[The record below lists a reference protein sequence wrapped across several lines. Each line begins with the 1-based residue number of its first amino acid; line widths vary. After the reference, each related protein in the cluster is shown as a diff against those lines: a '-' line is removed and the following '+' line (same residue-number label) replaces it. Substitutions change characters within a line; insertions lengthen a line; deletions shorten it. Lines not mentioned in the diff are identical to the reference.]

1 MAEKI
6 RNPLAQA
13 LGLVLKNTRDKMG
26 GISSSEIADRL
37 GLAAS
42 HYRMIES
49 GSAILQPSRAI
60 KVIQTFETIEYVPLC
75 QVLVAIQVLDSVK
88 DSVDDMRTISAVLA
102 EAVPAMKQIL
112 KGLNKLW
119 NIIETKEPTEAARKL
134 EGEGIARELENFL
147 TTEPV
152 SFTAD
157 QLDNFMTPTYQ
168 YPISG
173 QLYSKIGNI
182 LYGVAPF
189 YLDTILQLIENL
201 KGITPRVTA
210 EELARWESKHKS
222 RITHIIG
229 VIRNP
234 EIIFDVESF
243 DYGFLWEENFRKL
256 LIIHRDQPNLK
267 NISVRDK
274 ITESLRKKF
283 ETERIKYERELQNLE
298 QTVYAKLDVQ
308 FAKQKKERIDK
319 ILMHGNTRMNN
330 LWFYIMS
337 NGYVVPFID
346 NASPEV
352 SADNLYGSSLTYEET
367 CEKLADIK
375 ELCADAGFNI

>member
-13 LGLVLKNTRDKMG
+13 LGLVFQHTRDKMG
-26 GISSSEIADRL
+26 GVSSSDIASRL

-42 HYRMIES
+42 HYRMIEA

-75 QVLVAIQVLDSVK
+75 QILVAIQIIDSIK
-88 DSVDDMRTISAVLA
+88 DSVDDMRTTSAVLA
-102 EAVPAMKQIL
+102 EAVPQMAGIF
-112 KGLNKLW
+112 KGLNRLW
-119 NIIETKEPTEAARKL
+119 NIIETKGPSEVTKKMVS
-134 EGEGIARELENFL
+134 EGIVKELETFL

-152 SFTAD
+152 LFTAD
-157 QLDNFMTPTYQ
+157 QLNNFMTPTYQ

-182 LYGVAPF
+182 LQGVAPF

-210 EELARWESKHKS
+210 DELARWESGHKN

-229 VIRNP
+229 IIRNP
-234 EIIFDVESF
+234 EIIFNVESF
-243 DYGFLWEENFRKL
+243 DYGFLWEDNFRKL
-256 LIIHRDQPNLK
+256 LIIHRDLPNLK
-267 NISVRDK
+267 NISVREK
-274 ITESLRKKF
+274 IAESLRKKF
-283 ETERIKYERELQNLE
+283 ETERIKYERELQTLE
-298 QTVYAKLDVQ
+298 KTINSKLDVKY
-308 FAKQKKERIDK
+308 AKQNKERVDK
-319 ILMHGNTRMNN
+319 ILTHRNTRMNN
-330 LWFYIMS
+330 LWLYIMN

-346 NASPEV
+346 NTSMDAST
-352 SADNLYGSSLTYEET
+352 DNLYGSSLTYDET
-367 CEKLADIK
+367 CEKLLDIK
-375 ELCADAGFNI
+375 ELCTDAGFSV

>member
-26 GISSSEIADRL
+26 GISSSEIAGRL

-102 EAVPAMKQIL
+102 EAVPAMEKIL

-134 EGEGIARELENFL
+134 ESEGISRELENFL

-182 LYGVAPF
+182 LQGVAPF
-189 YLDTILQLIENL
+189 YLDTILELIENL

-243 DYGFLWEENFRKL
+243 DYGFLWDENFKKL

-274 ITESLRKKF
+274 IAESLRKKF
-283 ETERIKYERELQNLE
+283 ETERIKYDRELQSLE
-298 QTVYAKLDVQ
+298 KTIHAKLDVQ
-308 FAKQKKERIDK
+308 FAKQKRERIDK
-319 ILMHGNTRMNN
+319 ILTHKNTRMNN
-330 LWFYIMS
+330 LWLYIMS

-352 SADNLYGSSLTYEET
+352 SADSLYGSSLTYEET